1 MARLVSHLKAIAGAT
16 PEAGSKALLATAKD
30 IYEISQQL
38 VPVDTSS
45 LKRSGGVEVQDS
57 TSVQVGYGS
66 PGEFIKG
73 RDPAT
78 YAPFVE
84 YGTSKMGAQPYFT
97 PAFLQGQATFHARLL
112 EEVKKIN
119 GVS

>member
-1 MARLVSHLKAIAGAT
+1 MARLQSNLKAIAGAT

-30 IYEISQQL
+30 IYDLSQGF

-45 LKRSGGVEVQDS
+45 LKRSGGVEVIDS

-66 PGEFIKG
+66 PGEFIQG
-73 RDPAT
+73 REPAD

-97 PAFLQGQATFHARLL
+97 PAFLQGSATFHARLL
-112 EEVKKIN
+112 EEMKKIN